1 MNLHSK
7 LEGLRLGSESSPPR
21 YASRINPEQRIA
33 YIQGWVSDSVTQ
45 RNHYWRWVI
54 ALGKAAPT

>member
-21 YASRINPEQRIA
+21 YASRINPVQRIA
-33 YIQGWVSDSVTQ
+33 YIQGWVE
-45 RNHYWRWVI
+45 R
-54 ALGKAAPT
+54 